1 MGQELA
7 RLYDAETR
15 PALGGHRAPVVQLAR
30 GDFLADGGAAWADAD
45 LVLINSCCFSDE
57 TFRRLERVAAEAL
70 EPGTIVVTVR
80 RQFRDVGGGGDGD
93 GDGDERDVG
102 VAGGGGAS
110 HELGTVDDVRAQAN
124 RGARAPASERRD
136 GGKG

>member
-1 MGQELA
+1 MKNLHALGQELA

-30 GDFLADGGAAWADAD
+30 GDFFADGGAAWADAD

-57 TFRRLERVAAEAL
+57 TFRRLERVAAEGARARDDR
-70 EPGTIVVTVR
+70 GDRSKTIQGR
-80 RQFRDVGGGGDGD
+80 RGRGDGD

-110 HELGTVDDVRAQAN
+110 HELGTVDDVRVQAN
-124 RGARAPASERRD
+124 RGARAGE
-136 GGKG
+136 